1 MGCVPWSAV
10 LNGRASDPISLSQD
24 AVTSLH
30 HLPAPKAHLI
40 VSASADKVLRTWDA
54 RTGTLVREHKGHSGG
69 VLAAALG
76 MAGAV
81 VVSAGDEGVCLVFPT
96 E

>member
-1 MGCVPWSAV
+1 MLLLTVAAAV
-10 LNGRASDPISLSQD
+10 QD

-30 HLPAPKAHLI
+30 HLPAPSKGHLI
-40 VSASADKVLRTWDA
+40 VSASTDKVLRTWDA
-54 RTGTLVREHKGHSGG
+54 RTGTLVREHKGHSGP

-76 MAGAV
+76 LAGGV
-81 VVSAGDEGVCLVFPT
+81 IVSAGDEGVCLVFQT